1 MDWILV
7 SFVVVHVLVHLIF
20 SVSNSYCSGWVFLP
34 SHVTPKCTK
43 IRPSIACLPVQW
55 F

>member
-20 SVSNSYCSGWVFLP
+20 SVSNPYMVFNLGWL
-34 SHVTPKCTK
+34 TP
-43 IRPSIACLPVQW
+43 LM
-55 F
+55 